1 MAANGGEPWRVLVTR
16 SFPEAGLSLLREEP
30 NLEVVIPDEPD
41 ASDAMP
47 YDKMKKLLAEAPGYD
62 ALLCFLTDKIDA
74 ELLDAAGSRL
84 KTVSTMSVGYNHMD
98 VAACT
103 DRKLSLGHTP
113 DVLTNTVADFILGVT
128 IATCRRI
135 PAGVKV
141 VKDDVWGKW
150 APLYMCGRD
159 VHHATVGIMGL
170 GRIGMAVAKRL
181 AGFDCEILYS
191 DAFRMDERAATVG
204 ATYVEFDDL
213 LARSDIVIPLCPLT
227 AETTGLF
234 DAEAFGKMKKTAVL
248 INCSRGEI
256 VNQDALYDA
265 LKDGTIWAAGLDVTV
280 PEPLP
285 ASDKL
290 VGLENCMIVP
300 HMASAT
306 VACREDMAR
315 IAARNVI
322 AAHRG
327 DKLPHAVPGDRKSV
341 V

>member
-16 SFPEAGLSLLREEP
+16 NFPEAGMSILREEP
-30 NLEVVIPDEPD
+30 NLEVVIPDEPE

-47 YDKMKKLLAEAPGYD
+47 YDKMKAMLSEAPGYD
-62 ALLCFLTDKIDA
+62 ALLCFLTDKVDPP
-74 ELLDAAGSRL
+74 LLDAAGSRL
-84 KTVSTMSVGYNHMD
+84 KTISTMSVGFNHMNVD
-98 VAACT
+98 AGKERGLT
-103 DRKLSLGHTP
+103 MGHTP
-113 DVLTNTVADFILGVT
+113 DVLTNTVADFILGMT
-128 IATCRRI
+128 IATMRRI

-181 AGFDCEILYS
+181 MGFDCEILYS

-227 AETTGLF
+227 PETTGLF
-234 DAEAFGKMKKTAVL
+234 GADAFGKMKDTAVL

-265 LKDGTIWAAGLDVTV
+265 LTSGSIWAAGLDVTV

-290 VGLENCMIVP
+290 VALENCVIVP

-315 IAARNVI
+315 IAARNVV

-327 DKLPHAVPGDRKSV
+327 EKLPHAVPGTTK
-341 V
+341 